1 MTLSCEDFTRFLFR
15 AEGFVAS
22 LWFPLRLWLQRFQK
36 WNRKRSLTTLTMA
49 AAVTQCANRW
59 TASQLTVSLETRAS
73 YQTVAK
79 VEPASQRLSA
89 QAQAETGG
97 NSLADFSTSCLGLKN
112 SF

>member
-79 VEPASQRLSA
+79 VEPDHSVYQLRHKQRPE
-89 QAQAETGG
+89 ETVSRT
-97 NSLADFSTSCLGLKN
+97 SLPAV
-112 SF
+112 